1 MKAAWL
7 TLGNVVGFQA
17 VWLASVAGAGA
28 GLPWAGPLAAAVFAA
43 AMLAWGGR
51 ARDDLRLLAVAL
63 PLGIALDSAF
73 AASGWLV
80 YAEAWPWSGV
90 APAWIASLWVGF
102 ALTLNHSMARLRQWT
117 QALDLTGHAVSYHV
131 LEAGDVA
138 QALVRYAASNH
149 VSMMILGAATHGL
162 QMQRFID
169 TVPIRV
175 ARDAPCTVILV
186 KQALPFEQ
194 LAQPTAD

>member
-7 TLGNVVGFQA
+7 TVGNVVGFQA

-51 ARDDLRLLAVAL
+51 QRYDLRLLAVAL
-63 PLGIALDSAF
+63 PLGLALDSAF

-102 ALTLNHSMARLRQWT
+102 ALTLNHSMGRLRQWPLAAA
-117 QALDLTGHAVSYHV
+117 ALGLVGGPLAYWTAAGAFEAVSFGAPVAYV
-131 LEAGDVA
+131 LVALAAGWAIVLPLLFAIDDR
-138 QALVRYAASNH
+138 LAAR
-149 VSMMILGAATHGL
+149 GATGGPGK
-162 QMQRFID
+162 R
-169 TVPIRV
+169 
-175 ARDAPCTVILV
+175 AP
-186 KQALPFEQ
+186 A
-194 LAQPTAD
+194 